1 MIRYFN
7 IRTNQGIETVDELN
21 RSDFESRKDF
31 VKELRRLK
39 GEYNIAGMAVYTSQR
54 CTNDWKNKD

>member
-21 RSDFESRKDF
+21 SSDFETRKDF
-31 VKELRRLK
+31 VIELRRLK

-54 CTNDWKNKD
+54 CTNDWKNK

>member
-7 IRTNQGIETVDELN
+7 IRTNQGIETVDKVN
-21 RSDFESRKDF
+21 SKDFESRKDF
-31 VKELRRLK
+31 IIELRRLK

-54 CTNDWKNKD
+54 CTNDWKNK